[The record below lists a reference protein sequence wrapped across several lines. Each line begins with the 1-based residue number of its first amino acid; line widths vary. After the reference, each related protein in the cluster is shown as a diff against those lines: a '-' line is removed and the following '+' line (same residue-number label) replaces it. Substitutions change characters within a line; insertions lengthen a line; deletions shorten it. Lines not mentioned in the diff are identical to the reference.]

1 MLWVFEKGIFQFF
14 ENFWV
19 TKLKPFSGK
28 ARQCVQT
35 YLNQNLVIGSFLGND
50 FGATFSW
57 KTNVLSVWKKHFA
70 VFCKFL
76 SDEVET
82 VLRKSEAKY
91 SKLLN
96 QNLGIGRFLENG
108 FEATLSWKTNIAS
121 VWKEHFSVFWRFLS
135 DEVETIFWESEA
147 MRPNLFKSKFG
158 HRKLPRKW
166 FWSYLQLKNE
176 CSERLKKA
184 FCSFLQ
190 IFEWRSWNRFAEK
203 WGKVFK
209 TFKSKLGHRKV
220 LRKWFWSNL
229 ELKNE
234 CCERLKRVFF
244 SFLQIF
250 EWRSWNHYLGKWGKA
265 FKTI

>member
-1 MLWVFEKGIFQFF
+1 MVLKLPWAQKRMLWVFEKSIFQFF
-14 ENFWV
+14 ANLWV

-28 ARQCVQT
+28 VRQSVQN
-35 YLNQNLVIGSFLGND
+35 YLNQNLVIGSFLENG
-50 FGATFSW
+50 FEATLSS
-57 KTNVLSVWKKHFA
+57 KANVVSVWKGHFS
-70 VFCKFL
+70 VFWKFL

-82 VLRKSEAKY
+82 V
-91 SKLLN
+91 
-96 QNLGIGRFLENG
+96 
-108 FEATLSWKTNIAS
+108 
-121 VWKEHFSVFWRFLS
+121 
-135 DEVETIFWESEA
+135 FWESEA

-184 FCSFLQ
+184 FCSFSQ